1 MMMLRLAWRNIW
13 RNKLRSIVLTTSVV
27 IGLWAGMFIMSF
39 SWGMYK
45 EHVRDV
51 IENQLSNIQ
60 IHHPSFQEDQVVDY
74 TISKGQTISEKLKTD
89 ARVTGVSVRNI
100 VGGMISS
107 PTYASGVNI
116 YGIKPNEEKKVTTI
130 LTSLTKGNSFTDGTQ
145 NEILIGEKL
154 AEKLGVKVKNKIVL
168 TFQQKGGE
176 ITSGAFRI
184 AGLFRTKNSMLDES
198 VVYTRF
204 EDLGHLLGTG
214 DEIHEL
220 AILLKDDALTQTTA
234 KELSATH
241 PELKV
246 ETWKQLSPLLQ
257 IVIDSFN
264 QYMYIFIAIIL
275 LALMFGIINTM
286 LMAVLER
293 QHEFGMLMAI
303 GMNKPKVFSMVV
315 LETVMLTSIGIPLGV
330 LLTYV
335 TVEYF
340 NKHGIDL
347 SVFSEG
353 MARLGFANIIHPEL
367 ESSYYLPISLMT
379 AGSAV
384 LSALY
389 PAYKALKL
397 KPAVAI
403 RKI

>member
-1 MMMLRLAWRNIW
+1 MLLRIAWRNIW
-13 RNKLRSIVLTTSVV
+13 RNKLRSLVLALSIV

-45 EHVRDV
+45 EHVHDV
-51 IENQLSNIQ
+51 IENQLSSIQ
-60 IHHPSFQEDQVVDY
+60 IHHPSFQEDEMVDY
-74 TISKGQTISEKLKTD
+74 TISNGESISERLKKD
-89 ARVTGVSVRNI
+89 PRVKGVSARNI
-100 VGGMISS
+100 AGGMISS

-116 YGIKPNEEKKVTTI
+116 FGIKPDEEKNVTTI
-130 LTSLTKGNSFTDGTQ
+130 LTSVSKGNYFTDSKK

-154 AEKLGVKVKNKIVL
+154 AEKLGVKIKNKVVL
-168 TFQQKGGE
+168 TFQQIGGE

-184 AGLFRTKNSMLDES
+184 VGMFRTKNSMLDES
-198 VVYTRF
+198 VVYVRF
-204 EDLGHLLGTG
+204 QDLGHLLGTG

-220 AILLKDDALTQTTA
+220 AILLKDDAFTQNMTQ
-234 KELSATH
+234 ELSVFY
-241 PELKV
+241 PKLKV
-246 ETWKQLSPLLQ
+246 ETWKQLAPFLK

-275 LALMFGIINTM
+275 LALMFGIVNTM

-315 LETVMLTSIGIPLGV
+315 LETIMLTSIGIPLGI
-330 LLTYV
+330 LLTYI
-335 TVEYF
+335 TVGYF

-353 MARLGFANIIHPEL
+353 MARLGFANVIHPDL

-379 AGSAV
+379 AGSSV

-397 KPAVAI
+397 KPAAAI

>member
-1 MMMLRLAWRNIW
+1 MLLRIAWRNIW
-13 RNKLRSIVLTTSVV
+13 RNKLRSLVLALSIV

-45 EHVRDV
+45 EHVHDV

-60 IHHPSFQEDQVVDY
+60 IHHPSFQEDEMVDY
-74 TISKGQTISEKLKTD
+74 TISNGESISERLKKD
-89 ARVTGVSVRNI
+89 PRVKGVSARNI
-100 VGGMISS
+100 AGGMISS

-116 YGIKPNEEKKVTTI
+116 FGIKPDEEKNVTTI
-130 LTSLTKGNSFTDGTQ
+130 LTSVSKGNYFTDSKK

-154 AEKLGVKVKNKIVL
+154 AEKLGVKIKNKVVL
-168 TFQQKGGE
+168 TFQQIGGE

-184 AGLFRTKNSMLDES
+184 VGMFRTKNSMLDES
-198 VVYTRF
+198 VVYVRF
-204 EDLGHLLGTG
+204 QDLGHLLGTG

-220 AILLKDDALTQTTA
+220 AILLKDDAFTQNMTQ
-234 KELSATH
+234 ELSVFY
-241 PELKV
+241 PKLKV
-246 ETWKQLSPLLQ
+246 ETWKQLAPFLK

-275 LALMFGIINTM
+275 LALMFGIVNTM

-315 LETVMLTSIGIPLGV
+315 LETIMLTSIGIPLGI
-330 LLTYV
+330 LLTYI
-335 TVEYF
+335 TVGYF

-353 MARLGFANIIHPEL
+353 MARLGFANVIHPDL

-379 AGSAV
+379 AGSSV

-397 KPAVAI
+397 KPAAAI

>member
-1 MMMLRLAWRNIW
+1 MLLRLAWRNIW
-13 RNKLRSIVLTTSVV
+13 RNKLRSMVLALSVV

-60 IHHPSFQEDQVVDY
+60 IHHPSFQEDEMVDY
-74 TISKGQTISEKLKTD
+74 TISKGEFITEKLKKD
-89 ARVTGVSVRNI
+89 RRVAGVSGRNI
-100 VGGMISS
+100 AGGMISS
-107 PTYASGVNI
+107 PIYASGVNI
-116 YGIKPNEEKKVTTI
+116 YGIKPDEEKKVTTI
-130 LTSLTKGNSFTDGTQ
+130 LTSITKGNSFTDGKK
-145 NEILIGEKL
+145 NEILLGEKL

-168 TFQQKGGE
+168 TFQQKGGG

-198 VVYTRF
+198 IVYVDF
-204 EDLGHLLGTG
+204 QDLGRLLGTG

-220 AILLKDDALTQTTA
+220 AILLKDDALTQIMTQQLRA
-234 KELSATH
+234 SYPQLRVEAWKELA
-241 PELKV
+241 PFLK
-246 ETWKQLSPLLQ
+246 

-330 LLTYV
+330 LFTYF
-335 TVEYF
+335 TVGYF
-340 NKHGIDL
+340 NKYGIDL

-353 MARLGFANIIHPEL
+353 MARLGFANVIHPEL
-367 ESSYYLPISLMT
+367 ESSYYFPISLMT

>member
-1 MMMLRLAWRNIW
+1 MLLRLAWRNIW
-13 RNKLRSIVLTTSVV
+13 RNKLRSMVLALSVV

-60 IHHPSFQEDQVVDY
+60 IHHPSFQEDEMVDY
-74 TISKGQTISEKLKTD
+74 TISKGQFITEKLKKD
-89 ARVTGVSVRNI
+89 RRVAGVSGRNI
-100 VGGMISS
+100 AGGMISS
-107 PTYASGVNI
+107 PIYASGVNI
-116 YGIKPNEEKKVTTI
+116 YGIKPDEEKKVTTI
-130 LTSLTKGNSFTDGTQ
+130 LTSITKGNSFTDGKK
-145 NEILIGEKL
+145 NEILLGEKL
-154 AEKLGVKVKNKIVL
+154 AEKLGVKVKSKIVL

-198 VVYTRF
+198 IVYVDF
-204 EDLGHLLGTG
+204 QDLGRLLGTG

-220 AILLKDDALTQTTA
+220 AILLKDDALTQIMTQQLRA
-234 KELSATH
+234 SYPQLRVEAWKELA
-241 PELKV
+241 PFLK
-246 ETWKQLSPLLQ
+246 

-335 TVEYF
+335 TVGYF
-340 NKHGIDL
+340 NKYGIDL

-353 MARLGFANIIHPEL
+353 MARLGFANVIHPEL

>member
-1 MMMLRLAWRNIW
+1 MLLRIAWRNIW
-13 RNKLRSIVLTTSVV
+13 RNKLRSMVLALSVV
-27 IGLWAGMFIMSF
+27 TGLWAGMFIMSF
-39 SWGMYK
+39 SFGMYK

-51 IENQLSNIQ
+51 IETQLSNLQ
-60 IHHPSFQEDQVVDY
+60 IHHPLFQEDELVDY
-74 TISKGQTISEKLKTD
+74 TIMHGTVISEKFNKDPRVKAISGRNKT
-89 ARVTGVSVRNI
+89 
-100 VGGMISS
+100 GGMISS

-116 YGIKPNEEKKVTTI
+116 YGIKPDEEKNVTT
-130 LTSLTKGNSFTDGTQ
+130 LLASVTKGNYFTGKKR

-154 AEKLGVKVKNKIVL
+154 AEKLSVKVKNKIVL

-184 AGLFRTKNSMLDES
+184 AGLFRTKNSQFDES
-198 VVYTRF
+198 VVYTHF

-214 DEIHEL
+214 DEMHEL
-220 AILLKDDALTQTTA
+220 AILLKDDAQTQSMA
-234 KELSATH
+234 HELSAAH

-246 ETWKQLSPLLQ
+246 ETWKQLAPELQ
-257 IVIDSFN
+257 LIVDSFN
-264 QYMYIFIAIIL
+264 QYMYVFIAIIL
-275 LALMFGIINTM
+275 FALMFGIINTM
-286 LMAVLER
+286 LMVVLER

-303 GMNKPKVFSMVV
+303 GMNRFKIFGMVV
-315 LETVMLTSIGIPLGV
+315 LETLMLTSIGIPLG
-330 LLTYV
+330 LILTYA

-340 NKHGIDL
+340 HKYGIDL

-353 MARLGFANIIHPEL
+353 MARFGFTNVIHPEL

-379 AGSAV
+379 AASAV